1 MHHTLMC
8 AMIFNKEKLST
19 KYLKAIYPF
28 VVYHLQAFGGIAFAS
43 QYLNKAQ
50 YTPPTP
56 TTPLNCRVELE
67 KIRLVLLHSF

>member
-56 TTPLNCRVELE
+56 TRLNSTVAWRRRCV
-67 KIRLVLLHSF
+67 